1 MIYKQDISR
10 AFSDSIGKEGIDKVY
25 FAQLLG
31 QTEKAI
37 STLRKHRESGDW
49 PVLTIAEETSDL
61 AMIEKEAQQILDN
74 YATLVVVGMGGSS
87 RGGSTLAALTKNP
100 FVSKPTRTAVHFVEN
115 IDPETSHQLLT
126 TLDLKT
132 TLFLVISKSGD
143 TAETLAHLLVLMAEV
158 SKKLGA
164 DQVKNHFLGIAS
176 PGDNALRRIAQL
188 HHIRM
193 LDHDPN
199 IGGRFSV
206 LTIVGLL
213 PAKVA
218 GVDIR
223 AVRRGAKDVLL
234 HTLLEPSP
242 EPARGAALGLALAEK
257 GKSIA
262 VMMPYCDRL
271 YTFTAWYQQLWA
283 ESLGKKHKGTTPLAA
298 LGATDQHSQLQMY
311 LSGPRDKF
319 MTLILLTQADK
330 GAAIPQ
336 PPDASLAYLRN
347 HTIGDLM
354 DGEQRATAE
363 TLMRNKVP
371 LRLFTMPEL
380 NEASLGALLMHFM
393 LETMITAQLLNLNA
407 FDQPAVEDSK
417 RLARTYLMQTQK

>member
-10 AFSDSIGKEGIDKVY
+10 AFSDSIGKEGIDKTY
-25 FAQLLG
+25 FAQMLG

-37 STLRKHRESGDW
+37 AALRKHKESGDW
-49 PVLTIAEETSDL
+49 PVLTIAERTDDL
-61 AMIEKEAQQILDN
+61 DLIEKEAEQIRAN
-74 YATLVVVGMGGSS
+74 FATLVVVGMGGSS

-100 FVSKPTRTAVHFVEN
+100 FVCKPTGTVVHFVEN
-115 IDPETSHQLLT
+115 IDPVTSDQLLAA
-126 TLDLKT
+126 LDLKT
-132 TLFLVISKSGD
+132 TLFLIVTKSGD
-143 TAETLAHLLVLMAEV
+143 TAETLAHLLVLMDAV
-158 SKKLGA
+158 AKKLGA
-164 DQVKNHFLGIAS
+164 PTVKNHFLGIAS
-176 PGDNALRRIAQL
+176 PGDNAMRRIAQI

-199 IGGRFSV
+199 LGGRFSV
-206 LTIVGLL
+206 LSIVGLL

-223 AVRRGAKDVLL
+223 AVRNGAQDVLR
-234 HTLLEPSP
+234 HTLHEPSP
-242 EPARGAALGLALAEK
+242 EPARGAALSVALNEK
-257 GKSIA
+257 GKNVA
-262 VMMPYCDRL
+262 VLMPYCDRL
-271 YTFTAWYQQLWA
+271 WTFTAWYQQLWA

-311 LSGPRDKF
+311 LNGPRDKF
-319 MTLILLTQADK
+319 LTLILLAQADK

-371 LRLFTMPEL
+371 LRLFTLPEL
-380 NEASLGALLMHFM
+380 DATSLGALLMHFM
-393 LETMITAQLLNLNA
+393 LETMITAQLLGVNA